1 MELKKIFFLLLSFG
15 GLGWILLFIGGHYY
29 DEWENEEILKERLKE
44 FETIKTVGIIP
55 QQLTV
60 QKRVGET
67 YKVVK
72 KITDENS
79 TLDVISML
87 HNEEDSTVPE
97 NAEPPDYKFMVSW
110 KEQAKD
116 WNRLSG
122 RYDYYIKTRKE
133 QYQVWLDKEALEI
146 IKEGKGESKRK
157 VVLTQDEAVLLVNFF
172 TKEL

>member
-1 MELKKIFFLLLSFG
+1 MEFKKILFLLISLG
-15 GLGWILLFIGGHYY
+15 GLGWILWFIGGHYY
-29 DEWENEEILKERLKE
+29 NEWENEKISKERLKE
-44 FETIKTVGIIP
+44 FATIKVGSIP

-67 YKVVK
+67 YKEVK
-72 KITDENS
+72 TITDEDS

-97 NAEPPDYKFMVSW
+97 NAEPPDYKFVFSW

-116 WNRLSG
+116 WNRVSG

-133 QYQVWLDKEALEI
+133 QYQVWLDKDTLEI
-146 IKEGKGESKRK
+146 IKEGKGESKQK
-157 VVLTQDEAVLLVNFF
+157 VVLEQEEAVLLLNFF
-172 TKEL
+172 TKGL